1 VLAGIQEGFCVFS
14 EWRRGRALAES
25 ARTIFLVSVCVVTML
40 EWSFSEQCFVMI
52 DFFKRLFDSEFT
64 PHGQAYLM
72 RPEIIWLHVVSDALI
87 ALAYF
92 SILITLACF
101 LRKRDDLSHRG
112 IFFLLGFFVLAC
124 GVAHLMEIWSVW
136 HGTFR
141 LVGFVKAVTG
151 VSAVATAIMLVKV
164 FPQALA
170 LTSPEGLKRVSLA
183 LESERTEHERE
194 RSSWSVTRDEL
205 TRQIDKRAAESRAAS
220 EELAGELA
228 ARNRLHE
235 LGLRLLAAPELRP
248 LQEEVVTGIIALQDG
263 QLGTLQLSN
272 PETGTLEVVANRG
285 FQQDVLENFRS
296 LSGSNTA
303 WDSTLRRGE
312 CVVIEDV
319 LADPSFEPHWP
330 VAASAGFRAMQFTP
344 LIDRNG
350 DLLGILSTHFRQP
363 HRFTER
369 DVRLSL
375 LYARQAAEM
384 IEHKR
389 AGMALTESVRH
400 VRQLVSGLSEYAI
413 FMLDPAGRFV
423 TWNEGAERIVGFDAQ
438 EMIGKHFSVVFEP
451 HELELEKPGEAMRLA
466 VAEGRFEDL
475 ALRARKDGARY
486 WSNLVLTPLKDNAGD
501 LQGFAGVIRD
511 ITEQKQAEDE
521 LHRSEAYMA
530 EAQKLSQTGSWGWNV
545 STGEVYW
552 SRESFRIFGVNPRDV
567 KPSHQLFLQFVHPE
581 DRAYVE
587 QTFEKA
593 SREKSQFKI
602 EFRIVLS
609 DGSARHIRSLGYP
622 VPQESGL
629 ADFAGAV
636 IDVSEQKL
644 AEETFRNAQAGF
656 ARVARLTIDEYAVS
670 IAQEIGQSLDAIA
683 SNADFCFRLAEAT
696 RALPYEAREPLLNI
710 VKDANS
716 ANELL
721 ARARQNAPS
730 SIGYRIP
737 LEVGDLILDVLA
749 LGSRDLRQNRI
760 TVQTELAENLPSVSG
775 DRIELQQA
783 LLNLVVNAI
792 EAMSEEP
799 DERRILT
806 IRTAQDMLDRKEAVR
821 IEVQDRG
828 TGFAPEEKDRL
839 FDAFYS
845 TKPHGVG
852 MGLRISRSIV
862 EEHGGRLWA
871 SANAGPG
878 ATFTCALP
886 VADHA

>member
-1 VLAGIQEGFCVFS
+1 
-14 EWRRGRALAES
+14 
-25 ARTIFLVSVCVVTML
+25 
-40 EWSFSEQCFVMI
+40 
-52 DFFKRLFDSEFT
+52 
-64 PHGQAYLM
+64 
-72 RPEIIWLHVVSDALI
+72 
-87 ALAYF
+87 
-92 SILITLACF
+92 
-101 LRKRDDLSHRG
+101 
-112 IFFLLGFFVLAC
+112 
-124 GVAHLMEIWSVW
+124 
-136 HGTFR
+136 
-141 LVGFVKAVTG
+141 
-151 VSAVATAIMLVKV
+151 
-164 FPQALA
+164 
-170 LTSPEGLKRVSLA
+170 
-183 LESERTEHERE
+183 
-194 RSSWSVTRDEL
+194 
-205 TRQIDKRAAESRAAS
+205 
-220 EELAGELA
+220 
-228 ARNRLHE
+228 
-235 LGLRLLAAPELRP
+235 
-248 LQEEVVTGIIALQDG
+248 
-263 QLGTLQLSN
+263 
-272 PETGTLEVVANRG
+272 
-285 FQQDVLENFRS
+285 
-296 LSGSNTA
+296 
-303 WDSTLRRGE
+303 
-312 CVVIEDV
+312 
-319 LADPSFEPHWP
+319 
-330 VAASAGFRAMQFTP
+330 
-344 LIDRNG
+344 
-350 DLLGILSTHFRQP
+350 
-363 HRFTER
+363 
-369 DVRLSL
+369 
-375 LYARQAAEM
+375 
-384 IEHKR
+384 
-389 AGMALTESVRH
+389 
-400 VRQLVSGLSEYAI
+400 
-413 FMLDPAGRFV
+413 
-423 TWNEGAERIVGFDAQ
+423 
-438 EMIGKHFSVVFEP
+438 
-451 HELELEKPGEAMRLA
+451 
-466 VAEGRFEDL
+466 
-475 ALRARKDGARY
+475 
-486 WSNLVLTPLKDNAGD
+486 
-501 LQGFAGVIRD
+501 
-511 ITEQKQAEDE
+511 
-521 LHRSEAYMA
+521 
-530 EAQKLSQTGSWGWNV
+530 
-545 STGEVYW
+545 VYW